1 MVASRNLD
9 TPNIPRRAWA
19 IAESEGGDNG
29 LGEAQWELDPVVASR
44 DLGLNMLRHAAAAA
58 AG

>member
-9 TPNIPRRAWA
+9 TPNIPRRTWA

-29 LGEAQWELDPVVASR
+29 LGEAQRERDRVVASR
-44 DLGLNMLRHAAAAA
+44 DLNMLRHAAAA
-58 AG
+58 G